1 MDKKVKEPKITKEL
15 GLNKD
20 GYQNGGVE
28 IQATDAMESQVVDVR
43 GTKRMRPDK
52 KTCKSNLVL
61 VCGCQQLN

>member
-28 IQATDAMESQVVDVR
+28 IKQEAE
-43 GTKRMRPDK
+43 
-52 KTCKSNLVL
+52 N
-61 VCGCQQLN
+61 

>member
-28 IQATDAMESQVVDVR
+28 IQATDAMESQVEFQR
-43 GTKRMRPDK
+43 HHFGIR
-52 KTCKSNLVL
+52 LY
-61 VCGCQQLN
+61 